1 MERLRPSPFFNN
13 NNNYFMENLNKN
25 KDKDYKEYAQYLGI
39 KATPVS
45 HDTILQCMINILNS
59 YEIKRN
65 T

>member
-1 MERLRPSPFFNN
+1 
-13 NNNYFMENLNKN
+13 MENLN

-45 HDTILQCMINILNS
+45 KDTIMQCMINILNS
-59 YEIKRN
+59 YEIERN

>member
-1 MERLRPSPFFNN
+1 
-13 NNNYFMENLNKN
+13 MENQN

-45 HDTILQCMINILNS
+45 PDTILQCMINILNI

-65 T
+65 S

>member
-1 MERLRPSPFFNN
+1 
-13 NNNYFMENLNKN
+13 MENLNKN
-25 KDKDYKEYAQYLGI
+25 KDKDYKEYAKYLGI

-59 YEIKRN
+59 YEIERN